1 MKICAFTGHRNI
13 PYADIISM
21 PQKLGDIIEQLIS
34 EGVRE
39 FRCGGAQGF
48 DTIAALKVLEKK
60 KTYPDVKLHLFLP
73 CRDQTRGW
81 SEAAKRAYSIV
92 LERADSVCYAS
103 ENYTPNCM
111 HARNR
116 AMVDGSDL
124 CVAYCTS
131 SHGGTAYTVLYAQSQ
146 GGDLIKTPVNRIPSF
161 LFDLY
166 REYGLAE

>member
-1 MKICAFTGHRNI
+1 MDRKICCFTGHRHI
-13 PYADIISM
+13 PHDIILHL
-21 PQKLGDIIEQLIS
+21 PEKLDSLIDELIAS
-34 EGVRE
+34 GYRE

-60 KTYPDVKLHLFLP
+60 KVYPEIKLHLFLP

-81 SEAAKRAYSIV
+81 SENAKRAYSIV

-103 ENYTPNCM
+103 ENYTSHCM

-116 AMVDGSDL
+116 AMVDGSAL

-131 SHGGTAYTVLYAQSQ
+131 SHGGTAYTVLYARQQ
-146 GGDLIKTPVNRIPSF
+146 GV
-161 LFDLY
+161 
-166 REYGLAE
+166 EVVMME

>member
-1 MKICAFTGHRNI
+1 MDRKICCFTGHRHI
-13 PYADIISM
+13 PHDIILHL
-21 PQKLGDIIEQLIS
+21 PEKLDSLIAELIAS
-34 EGVRE
+34 GYRE

-60 KTYPDVKLHLFLP
+60 KIYPDVKLHLFLP

-81 SEAAKRAYSIV
+81 SENAKRAYSIV

-103 ENYTPNCM
+103 ENYTPHCM

-131 SHGGTAYTVLYAQSQ
+131 SHGGTAYTVLYARKQ
-146 GGDLIKTPVNRIPSF
+146 GV
-161 LFDLY
+161 
-166 REYGLAE
+166 EVVMME

>member
-1 MKICAFTGHRNI
+1 MERKICMFTGHRYI
-13 PYADIISM
+13 EPDRIVLL
-21 PQKLGDIIEQLIS
+21 PRELDELLEKLIV
-34 EGVRE
+34 EGYLD

-60 KTYPDVKLHLFLP
+60 KVYPDVKLHLFLP

-81 SEAAKRAYSIV
+81 SENAKRAYSIV

-103 ENYTPNCM
+103 ENYTPHCM

-131 SHGGTAYTVLYAQSQ
+131 SHGGTAYTVLYARNQ
-146 GGDLIKTPVNRIPSF
+146 GVEVISL
-161 LFDLY
+161 
-166 REYGLAE
+166 E

>member
-1 MKICAFTGHRNI
+1 MERKICMFTGHR
-13 PYADIISM
+13 Y
-21 PQKLGDIIEQLIS
+21 IEPERIVLLPRELDELLERLIG
-34 EGVRE
+34 EGYLD

-60 KTYPDVKLHLFLP
+60 KTYPDVNLHLFLP

-131 SHGGTAYTVLYAQSQ
+131 SHGGTAYTVLYARKQ
-146 GGDLIKTPVNRIPSF
+146 GVEVICL
-161 LFDLY
+161 
-166 REYGLAE
+166 E

>member
-1 MKICAFTGHRNI
+1 MTDAPIKTVCFTGHR
-13 PYADIISM
+13 DIIQ
-21 PQKLGDIIEQLIS
+21 PHALQLPSLLNRHICALV
-34 EGVRE
+34 ERGARD
-39 FRCGGAQGF
+39 FRAGGALGF
-48 DTIAALKVLEKK
+48 DMVAALKVLEFRE
-60 KTYPDVKLHLFLP
+60 TLPIRLVLCLP

-103 ENYTPNCM
+103 EDYTPHCM

-131 SHGGTAYTVLYAQSQ
+131 PHGGTAYTVLYARKQ
-146 GGDLIKTPVNRIPSF
+146 GVEVICL
-161 LFDLY
+161 
-166 REYGLAE
+166 E